1 MGEERIAHGSLD
13 SPVGAQI
20 ESNAALQAAILDAIA
35 AAKGA
40 DPLAPVTLLVPN
52 RSLAWQLRRQL
63 ARRLPAGAA
72 LAGVNAL
79 TELDFL
85 DTCALALGLT
95 PATTGDRIARAA
107 VLEAAL
113 RGASAL
119 GVSAEHPQ
127 TATRLGRV
135 LDDLRWCRLDADQMT
150 RLAEVATPTLIT
162 TVEFIRQVRSQI
174 AQATGAVEL
183 PHLADQILASHTSGA
198 ALPPGLAALGTLI
211 VVHAHTP
218 APVRQVL
225 TGLALPV
232 TWLRIHV
239 DGPAVPAEVRALP
252 DPATEAALAVRCA
265 VEAIDAGRAPEQ
277 IAILYSTGVPY
288 AALLEHAL
296 NDAGV
301 AWHGPTPS
309 SLRQT
314 VLARRVDTLLELA
327 GELAEGGPQRTTL
340 MRWLALRPARA
351 TADEPVAADLR
362 DLIRSAGLYGD
373 VRNWSAALQVLA
385 QRADD
390 ESDEDEDPRS
400 RSRQRL
406 RATARHLDAL
416 LGELLTHLRSM
427 VDARTWDELATALAA
442 AVHRYSPG
450 TGLTSAAQAAAH
462 TLLDSLLQDSLPQ
475 IDALNDVTWNASL
488 LPSPQTLRA
497 LIDREF
503 DQARASHGDAAVGI
517 HVGPVASTRCLTF
530 EQVIVIGAAD
540 GLLPSVRNPNP
551 LLSDAARLV
560 LRTELADA
568 PTVVEIEAGTRR
580 DVLAV
585 ASGATAVL
593 ATYPRGAIPTSGVA
607 KPSRYFRSTLAE
619 EQSWYLSYRHALRT
633 GPLPVTERDLAACRP
648 AEDPATIIR
657 LKRTVDSLHAWA
669 RPSFDA
675 YFGNIGAS
683 SSHWDIGVRPLS
695 ASAIETYLHCPY
707 GFFVDRILGFS
718 TDTFEDEVEEISA
731 RDLGLL
737 LHECLEEL
745 VRVAAEH
752 GWLPGPGE
760 PWPANAAQQA
770 IEIFSAKA
778 TVAQAQG
785 LTGWPPAWRATYQEI
800 LLAIP
805 QFFQADLELRSGP
818 PMAPGQPEVAFGFA
832 GQREVPVQTS
842 SGALVRLRGAIDR
855 LDITEDGFTARV
867 IDYKTGKSKSFERIL
882 NKGAKIQHLVYSAAV
897 QTLLPNVRTPLV
909 SYLFIPNEG
918 HVESIDAPLGDDP
931 RSALVSVLNAL
942 DEAALRGSFPP
953 RTTGGRDFCPVCS
966 RLGRRAVMVS
976 DQAGAT
982 EVQPLDN
989 AEAGDE

>member
-1 MGEERIAHGSLD
+1 MGEERIADRSLD
-13 SPVGAQI
+13 PPVGTQS
-20 ESNAALQAAILDAIA
+20 ESNAALQAAVLQAIA

-79 TELDFL
+79 TELEFL
-85 DTCALALGLT
+85 DACALALGLT
-95 PATTGDRIARAA
+95 PATAGDRIARAA

-113 RGASAL
+113 RGASEL

-135 LDDLRWCRLDADQMT
+135 LDDLRWCRLDEDQMT
-150 RLAEVATPTLIT
+150 RLAQVATPTLIT

-183 PHLADQILASHTSGA
+183 PQLADQILATHTADA
-198 ALPPGLAALGTLI
+198 ALPPGLAALGTVI
-211 VVHAHTP
+211 VVCADTP
-218 APVRQVL
+218 APIRQVL
-225 TGLALPV
+225 TGLGLPV
-232 TWLRIHV
+232 TWLRLHV
-239 DGPAVPAEVRALP
+239 NGPAVQAQVRTLP
-252 DPATEAALAVRCA
+252 DPATEAAVAVRVA

-277 IAILYSTGVPY
+277 IAILYSTSVPY
-288 AALLEHAL
+288 AALLDHAL

-327 GELAEGGPQRTTL
+327 GELADDGPQRPTL

-373 VRNWSAALQVLA
+373 VRNWSGALQVLG

-390 ESDEDEDPRS
+390 EPDEDEDPRS
-400 RSRQRL
+400 RGRQRL
-406 RATARHLDAL
+406 QANARHLDAL
-416 LGELLTHLRSM
+416 LGELLAHLRSM
-427 VDARTWDELATALAA
+427 VDARTWGELAAALAA

-450 TGLTSAAQAAAH
+450 TGITSAAQSAAH
-462 TLLDSLLQDSLPQ
+462 TLLNSLLRDSLPQ
-475 IDALNDVTWNASL
+475 IDALNDASWNASL
-488 LPSPQTLRA
+488 LPSPETLRA

-560 LRTELADA
+560 LRTDPADA
-568 PTVVEIEAGTRR
+568 PTVLEIEASTRR

-619 EQSWYLSYRHALRT
+619 EQSTYLSYRHALRT
-633 GPLPVTERDLAACRP
+633 GPLPVTERDLAACRT
-648 AEDPATIIR
+648 AEDPDTIIR
-657 LKRTVDSLHAWA
+657 LARTTDSLHAWA
-669 RPSFDA
+669 RPSFDE
-675 YFGNIGAS
+675 YFGNLGVS
-683 SSHWDIGVRPLS
+683 SSSWDIAGRPLS

-707 GFFVDRILGFS
+707 GFLVDRILGFS
-718 TDTFEDEVEEISA
+718 TDTFDDEVGEIST

-737 LHECLEEL
+737 LHDCLEEL

-760 PWPANAAQQA
+760 PWPPNAAQQA

-778 TVAQAQG
+778 TAAQAKG
-785 LTGWPPAWRATYQEI
+785 LTGWPPAWHATYQEV

-805 QFFQADLELRSGP
+805 QFFQADLELRRWP
-818 PMAPGQPEVAFGFA
+818 PMAPGQPEVAFGFP
-832 GQREVPVQTS
+832 GQPEVPVQTS
-842 SGALVRLRGAIDR
+842 FGARVRLRGAIDR
-855 LDITEDGFTARV
+855 LDMTEDGSTSRV
-867 IDYKTGKSKSFERIL
+867 IDYKTGKSKSFERTL
-882 NKGAKIQHLVYSAAV
+882 NKGAKVQHLVYSVAV
-897 QTLLPNVRTPLV
+897 QALLPSVRSALV

-931 RSALVSVLNAL
+931 RSALVIVLNAL
-942 DEAALRGSFPP
+942 EEAALRGSFPP
-953 RTTGGRDFCPVCS
+953 RTTGGWDYCPVCS
-966 RLGRRAVMVS
+966 RLGRRAAMVS
-976 DQAGAT
+976 EQAGAA
-982 EVQPLDN
+982 EERSLDD
-989 AEAGDE
+989 AGAGDE